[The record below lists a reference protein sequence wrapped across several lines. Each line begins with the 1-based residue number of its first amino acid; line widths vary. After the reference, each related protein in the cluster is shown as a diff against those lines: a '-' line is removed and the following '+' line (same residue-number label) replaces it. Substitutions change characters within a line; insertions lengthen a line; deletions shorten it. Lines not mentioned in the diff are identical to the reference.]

1 MISMKP
7 SGSNVFLLV
16 VAVLYTALAAYDIA
30 LFMEALQ
37 AFVDLL
43 GKVVPIMFLV
53 FVMMFVVDLVVEP
66 GTVKKW
72 LGKGSGSVGWGV
84 AVLGGVLSTGPIYVW
99 YPLLEDLRKKGVND
113 SLVVAFLYARAVKI
127 PMAPMMIYYFG
138 WTFTAVLYVYII
150 VFSVVN
156 GVLVERL
163 LRDSVE

>member
-16 VAVLYTALAAYDIA
+16 IAVLYTALAAYDIA
-30 LFMEALQ
+30 LLMEVLQ

-43 GKVVPIMFLV
+43 GKVVPVMLLV

-66 GTVKKW
+66 GTVKKR
-72 LGKGSGSVGWGV
+72 LGKGSGSVGWSV

-99 YPLLEDLRKKGVND
+99 YPLLEDLRKKGVRD
-113 SLVVAFLYARAVKI
+113 SFIVAFLYARAVKI

-138 WTFTAVLYVYII
+138 WTFTAVLY
-150 VFSVVN
+150 
-156 GVLVERL
+156 L
-163 LRDSVE
+163 

>member
-1 MISMKP
+1 MSLMKS

-16 VAVLYTALAAYDIA
+16 IATLYTALAAYDIA
-30 LFMEALQ
+30 LFMETLR

-43 GKVVPIMFLV
+43 GKVVPVLLLV

-66 GTVKKW
+66 GTVKKR
-72 LGKGSGSVGWGV
+72 LGKGSGSVGWSV

-99 YPLLEDLRKKGVND
+99 YPLLEDLRKKGVKD
-113 SLVVAFLYARAVKI
+113 SLIVAFLYARAVKI

-138 WTFTAVLYVYII
+138 WTFTAVLYMYII
-150 VFSVVN
+150 VFSVLN

-163 LRDSVE
+163 LRDLVE

>member
-16 VAVLYTALAAYDIA
+16 IAVLYTALAAYDIA
-30 LFMEALQ
+30 LFMETLQ

-66 GTVKKW
+66 GTVKKK
-72 LGKGSGSVGWGV
+72 LGKGSGSMGWSV

-99 YPLLEDLRKKGVND
+99 YPLLEDLRMKGVKD
-113 SLVVAFLYARAVKI
+113 SLIVAFLYARAVKI

-138 WTFTAVLYVYII
+138 WTFTAVLYMYII
-150 VFSVVN
+150 VFSVLN